1 MRKTWKFLHT
11 LAACGVI
18 GALLG
23 YAVLL
28 AHAPQDTPEAYAAMR
43 QSISALCDY
52 ILFPSLAV
60 VLITGLLAMAAH
72 HPFVEMRWVWLKAL
86 MGLGMFEGTLA
97 VIGSKA
103 NDAAAIAARIADGG
117 AEEGLLAAVLA
128 YEWHSLGVLI
138 ALAAA
143 NVLLGVWRPGLKA
156 RQRSARTG

>member
-72 HPFVEMRWVWLKAL
+72 HPFVEMRWACSSRSRPPMSCLACGGRGSRRGNGLRAPVDRRHAPGAL
-86 MGLGMFEGTLA
+86 GQPSFA
-97 VIGSKA
+97 
-103 NDAAAIAARIADGG
+103 DAA
-117 AEEGLLAAVLA
+117 
-128 YEWHSLGVLI
+128 
-138 ALAAA
+138 
-143 NVLLGVWRPGLKA
+143 WRAGRFLHP
-156 RQRSARTG
+156 